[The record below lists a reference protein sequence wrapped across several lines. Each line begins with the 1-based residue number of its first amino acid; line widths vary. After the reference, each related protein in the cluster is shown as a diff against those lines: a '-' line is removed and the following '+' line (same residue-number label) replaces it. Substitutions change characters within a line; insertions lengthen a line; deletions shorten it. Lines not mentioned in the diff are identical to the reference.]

1 MAKGN
6 RGGKRANGTL
16 TVQSYDEFD
25 EMYQREMDKI
35 RDKMAE
41 EERQLD
47 DVQKQVDA
55 WLSDKN
61 SDMHLDE
68 VKRPDGEFE
77 ALYLEKDAKKSLIDN
92 YVKEYNKGYWDEDE
106 MSMHILYK
114 DGSVVSTF
122 DDPDKF
128 KTTNIDSI
136 IINGGWGTTFCG
148 NVKVIHDTPDEKFS
162 IVRGGGTAVKVGNS
176 IRRLPKYNGFQAV
189 WTVDFN

>member
-6 RGGKRANGTL
+6 RGGKRSGGIV
-16 TVQSYDEFD
+16 TVRDYDDFD
-25 EMYQREMDKI
+25 QMYQHEMDKI
-35 RDKMAE
+35 RDEMAE

-61 SDMHLDE
+61 SDVHLDK

-77 ALYLEKDAKKSLIDN
+77 ALYLEKDTKKSLIDN
-92 YVKEYNKGYWDEDE
+92 YVKEYNKGLWDEDE

-114 DGSVVSTF
+114 DGSMVSTL
-122 DDPDKF
+122 DAPNKF
-128 KTTNIDSI
+128 KTTTIDSI
-136 IINGGWGTTFCG
+136 IINGSWGTTFCG
-148 NVKVIHDTPDEKFS
+148 KVKITHDVPDEKFS

-176 IRRLPKYNGFQAV
+176 IRRLPKYNSFQAV